1 MDDKWHDILSNTS
14 SEESENCMDK
24 EELANE
30 ILTIEIPSYHKL
42 NPQNDLKWYDDVR
55 DIDTLV
61 CTILIT
67 YCFTLQKLKAK
78 CI

>member
-1 MDDKWHDILSNTS
+1 MDDIWHDVLRNSS
-14 SEESENCMDK
+14 SEESEILMEK

-30 ILTIEIPSYHKL
+30 ILRIHIPSYHQL
-42 NPQNDLKWYDDVR
+42 NPQNDLKWYDDVYN
-55 DIDTLV
+55 IDVLA